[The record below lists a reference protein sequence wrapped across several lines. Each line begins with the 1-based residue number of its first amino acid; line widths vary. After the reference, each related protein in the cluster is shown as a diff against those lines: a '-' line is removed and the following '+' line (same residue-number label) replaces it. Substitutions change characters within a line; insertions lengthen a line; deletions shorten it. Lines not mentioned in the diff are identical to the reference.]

1 MEVKDQ
7 LIRRIERLPEDV
19 LEEVYD
25 FVAFIQEK
33 RRTGGEGLSW
43 GSFALSTGAFDF
55 WNDRE
60 EVEYSLNDLRMEA

>member
-1 MEVKDQ
+1 MKVKDQ
-7 LIRRIERLPEDV
+7 LIKRIEKLPEDI
-19 LEEVYD
+19 LEEVDD

-33 RRTGGEGLSW
+33 KRADREGFSW

-60 EVEYSLNDLRMEA
+60 EVEYSLNDLRTET